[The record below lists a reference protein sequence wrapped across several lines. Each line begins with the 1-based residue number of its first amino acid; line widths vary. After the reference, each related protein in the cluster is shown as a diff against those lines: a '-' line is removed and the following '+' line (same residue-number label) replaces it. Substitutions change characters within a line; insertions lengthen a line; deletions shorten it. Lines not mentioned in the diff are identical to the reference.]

1 MFSSEA
7 YGQKNLLFKDS
18 TSELVPIATQTYE
31 AWLGREYL
39 HAMKGL
45 LCDPNRKSSCLFSRR
60 PSPHRRR
67 GQAFWRGG
75 QRRTLTP
82 EGVCVTWP
90 RWEPVASTFLPLG
103 VGEEDSLE
111 SHGLLYPGNPT
122 CSRGWD
128 PDPKGLLAPPYGMC
142 QVLSFS
148 LLHASLLLTTWPQP
162 WLWHSL
168 SPGPLK

>member
-60 PSPHRRR
+60 PSPDRRR

-82 EGVCVTWP
+82 EGVCVSWP

-103 VGEEDSLE
+103 VGEEDSGVAWPAVPWKP
-111 SHGLLYPGNPT
+111 HLLQGVG
-122 CSRGWD
+122 SRPEGS
-128 PDPKGLLAPPYGMC
+128 PCPSIQNVSSPVILPPPCLTPPHHVATALA
-142 QVLSFS
+142 LA
-148 LLHASLLLTTWPQP
+148 L
-162 WLWHSL
+162 SL
-168 SPGPLK
+168 S